1 VGNGTGSQIVGGF
14 VVIALGVITIAG
26 IYQLGQQTGNN
37 GIPAVAENVGDTT
50 LNSIF
55 K

>member
-1 VGNGTGSQIVGGF
+1 MNGGTGSQIVGGF

-26 IYQLGQQTGNN
+26 IYQLGQQTGSN
-37 GIPAVAENVGDTT
+37 GIPAVAQNVTDTT
-50 LNSIF
+50 LTSIF